1 MSKTLRSVTLESSLW
16 LPFCPKTATDV
27 IIIII
32 FKRIQKRRM
41 QLPRSQYIPY
51 ATNTP
56 FQENIKWGVYRFAVF
71 SKSGQRGNKAVLLQ
85 HDGEI

>member
-1 MSKTLRSVTLESSLW
+1 
-16 LPFCPKTATDV
+16 
-27 IIIII
+27 
-32 FKRIQKRRM
+32 M

-85 HDGEI
+85 HDGEICWELMEEKYFFSCFSFRWFAPDNLRFLVLKR